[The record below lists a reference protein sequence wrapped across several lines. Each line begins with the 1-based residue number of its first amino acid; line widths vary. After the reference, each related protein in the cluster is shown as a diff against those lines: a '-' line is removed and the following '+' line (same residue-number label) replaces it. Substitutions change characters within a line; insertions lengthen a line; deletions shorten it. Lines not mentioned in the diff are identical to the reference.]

1 MKKDKNNYFILILVL
16 TGIFMECRTINYQF
30 SEKLVGKN
38 VKDIQ
43 DKIYK
48 NLYFQKKGT
57 IKGVYTEKNLSY
69 NFDFFYDF
77 RNEYFELIFYS
88 MASSEKVFCARFDEN
103 KKESVERIKK
113 DFNYFKIR
121 EILIEMITVTDIKS
135 DYKNLYKTRDD
146 FIVGVDDKNN
156 YYKYDKSYLVK
167 LENNIK
173 QIKYI
178 GEIEKKLERI
188 EYREIFKF
196 KVIIIKNIVVE
207 EYYDAN
213 RD

>member
-1 MKKDKNNYFILILVL
+1 MRTALNKFYILILVFIAIYA
-16 TGIFMECRTINYQF
+16 GCRTINYQF

-38 VKDIQ
+38 VKEIQ
-43 DKIYK
+43 DKISQ
-48 NLYFQKKGT
+48 NLYFQKKGI

-69 NFDFFYDF
+69 DFEFFYDF
-77 RNEYFELIFYS
+77 GKEYFKLIFYS
-88 MASSEKVFCARFDEN
+88 MATSERVFCAQIEN
-103 KKESVERIKK
+103 NKESVERIKN
-113 DFNYFKIR
+113 DLYYFKIQ
-121 EILIEMITVTDIKS
+121 EILLEMKTITDVRS
-135 DYKNLYKTRDD
+135 DYKNIYKTRDD
-146 FIVGVDDKNN
+146 FIVGVDGKNN
-156 YYKYDKSYLVK
+156 YYKYDRNYLVK
-167 LENNIK
+167 LENNLK

-178 GEIEKKLERI
+178 GETEKKLERI

>member
-1 MKKDKNNYFILILVL
+1 MKMAINKYFILILVIIAIF
-16 TGIFMECRTINYQF
+16 TGCRTVNYQF

-38 VKDIQ
+38 VKEIQ
-43 DKIYK
+43 DKISQ
-48 NLYFQKKGT
+48 NLYFQKKGI

-69 NFDFFYDF
+69 DFEFSYDF
-77 RNEYFELIFYS
+77 GAEYFNLIFYS
-88 MASSEKVFCARFDEN
+88 MANSERVFCARIEN
-103 KKESVERIKK
+103 NKEFVERIKK

-121 EILIEMITVTDIKS
+121 EILLEMKTVTDIKS

-156 YYKYDKSYLVK
+156 YYKYDNNYLVK
-167 LENNIK
+167 LENNVK

-178 GEIEKKLERI
+178 GEIKKKLERI
-188 EYREIFKF
+188 EYRETFKF
-196 KVIIIKNIVVE
+196 KVIIIKNIDVE